1 MGTYQIRL
9 SVKMNGV
16 RDTIMCTSDQ
26 ILGEVLEANNI
37 PYEGITATVSG
48 KKLQPAD
55 YQLTMGE
62 LGFPEDAYLLSVK
75 NMDCAA

>member
-26 ILGEVLEANNI
+26 TLAEVLEANNI
-37 PYEGITATVSG
+37 PYEGITAAVSG
-48 KKLQPAD
+48 KKLTAGD
-55 YQLTMGE
+55 YELTMGE
-62 LGFPEDAYLLSVK
+62 LGFPEDAYLVSIK
-75 NMDCAA
+75 NMDNA